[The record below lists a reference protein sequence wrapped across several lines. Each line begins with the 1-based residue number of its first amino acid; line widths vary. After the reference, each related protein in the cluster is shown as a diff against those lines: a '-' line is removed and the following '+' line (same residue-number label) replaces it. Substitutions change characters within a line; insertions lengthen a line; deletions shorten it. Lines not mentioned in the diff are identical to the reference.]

1 MKRERSK
8 TLIGPGPIKKA
19 QKQCAFTA
27 RLKIDSRFDPQ
38 LLLLLLLVAR
48 VPICLKPLRCESL
61 VEIGR
66 GGRSPMAS
74 TSSHRGH
81 GGVSDAIRTA
91 ANSISVDSQTLVA
104 DIRKFLPVL
113 RDVAVDLEK
122 ENDSDKVQKLEEA
135 MIELLDN
142 SEDCARFSSALV
154 SVGNSYQPNEE
165 LTNFEKLLDKEMTR
179 LKRSSSVPQNSSLL
193 RQFKESVW
201 NVHHAGQPMPGDEQ
215 EDLVMTGT
223 QTSLLN
229 NTCPLSG
236 KPVIQLADPV
246 RCVECKHI
254 YEKEAIM
261 QYIMAKRAGAK
272 CPVAACPR
280 VLASS
285 KVVCDPLLLVEIDEM
300 RRSLT
305 NQAGRPIE
313 DFTALDEEG

>member
-1 MKRERSK
+1 
-8 TLIGPGPIKKA
+8 
-19 QKQCAFTA
+19 
-27 RLKIDSRFDPQ
+27 
-38 LLLLLLLVAR
+38 
-48 VPICLKPLRCESL
+48 
-61 VEIGR
+61 
-66 GGRSPMAS
+66 MAS

-81 GGVSDAIRTA
+81 GGMSDAIRTA